1 METRE
6 EIVSKLELIREN
18 ILGLFRPV
26 HVKLHLLI
34 K

>member
-18 ILGLFRPV
+18 ILGFIQAV